1 MAAVCAGWKRAVLL
15 EGVQPRALSGVG
27 SGIPNL
33 VLRMSDRQA
42 ASGGKMTLEFEWDP
56 AKAEIN
62 LQKHEVS
69 YEEASTIFDDPLFIT
84 FLDEEHSIGEERYI
98 TMGLSRRQHLL
109 LVAHTD
115 RKGRIRIISA
125 RKATKNERRF
135 YEEEL

>member
-1 MAAVCAGWKRAVLL
+1 
-15 EGVQPRALSGVG
+15 
-27 SGIPNL
+27 
-33 VLRMSDRQA
+33 
-42 ASGGKMTLEFEWDP
+42 MTLEFEWDP

-62 LQKHEVS
+62 LQKHKVS